1 MSETDIHF
9 YFDPVCPF
17 AWMTS
22 KWVRM
27 VQAERGYQ
35 VEWRFISL
43 RLINASVDYDAHFPE
58 GYEDGHTAGL
68 RLLRVATRLRTEHGP
83 DQVGALY
90 EALGARIFDTKR
102 SEPDRPADQ
111 GSRAFVAPV
120 LAELGLDACL
130 ADALDDTSLDIE
142 LRRESDEALRLTGK
156 DVGTPIIHF
165 SPPEG
170 TAFFGPVIS
179 RLPSEGDAGRLWDHA
194 VGLAGFAGFAELK
207 RSLRER
213 PQLTSFGVDPDGIGL
228 QEDWHGGSRRPK
240 K

>member
-1 MSETDIHF
+1 M
-9 YFDPVCPF
+9 
-17 AWMTS
+17 A
-22 KWVRM
+22 
-27 VQAERGYQ
+27 A
-35 VEWRFISL
+35 
-43 RLINASVDYDAHFPE
+43 
-58 GYEDGHTAGL
+58 
-68 RLLRVATRLRTEHGP
+68 RLRTEHGP

-102 SEPDRPADQ
+102 TEPDRPADQ

-179 RLPSEGDAGRLWDHA
+179 RLPSKATPVACGTMRLAW
-194 VGLAGFAGFAELK
+194 LA
-207 RSLRER
+207 S
-213 PQLTSFGVDPDGIGL
+213 P
-228 QEDWHGGSRRPK
+228 GSQNSNAACANGHS
-240 K
+240 